1 MTTQDKGA
9 DAEIARLRKE
19 NEAFRWA
26 LIEMMWVTAQQ
37 YTDEKNWTIM
47 LYTDNEECARAFAV
61 LGWPN
66 PCPKDQAK

>member
-19 NEAFRWA
+19 NEALRAA
-26 LIEMMWVTAQQ
+26 LLTVAQWFSYHGPGG
-37 YTDEKNWTIM
+37 YTVPTDPGMTQIM
-47 LYTDNEECARAFAV
+47 QPVFDA

-66 PCPKDQAK
+66 PCPKDQAT